1 MIRARYTAE
10 GNTHTLTV
18 RGHASYGEYGKDIVC
33 AGVSALVQA
42 LIGWAENKPYII
54 ECVDVNEKNGEV
66 LIECQGGEDVAAVFY
81 MTAIGVEMIADSY
94 PEHVDIDIIG
104 IDD

>member
-1 MIRARYTAE
+1 MIKARYTAE

-18 RGHASYGEYGKDIVC
+18 LGHANYDKYGKDIVC

-42 LIGWAENKPYII
+42 LIGWVENNLYCAD
-54 ECVDVNEKNGEV
+54 CVSIDDKSGEV
-66 LIECQGGEDVAAVFY
+66 IIACQGEEDVAAVFY
-81 MTAIGVEMIADSY
+81 MTAIGVEQIAENY
-94 PEHVDIDIIG
+94 PQHVYIEIIG

>member
-1 MIRARYTAE
+1 MIKAVYTAD
-10 GNTHTLTV
+10 GNVHTLSV
-18 RGHASYGEYGKDIVC
+18 HGHANFGDYGKDIVC

-54 ECVDVNEKNGEV
+54 ECISVDDRGGEV
-66 LIECQGGEDVAAVFY
+66 LIECQGGEDVAAAFY
-81 MTAIGVEMIADSY
+81 MTAIGVEQIATSY
-94 PEHVDIDIIG
+94 PQHVQIDIIG

>member
-1 MIRARYTAE
+1 MIKARYIAE

-18 RGHASYGEYGKDIVC
+18 QGHANYDKYGKDIVC

-54 ECVDVNEKNGEV
+54 ESVSIDEKEGEV
-66 LIECQGGEDVAAVFY
+66 IIECQGDEDVAAVFY
-81 MTAIGVEMIADSY
+81 MTAIGVEQIATNYSQ
-94 PEHVDIDIIG
+94 HVDIEIIG

>member
-1 MIRARYTAE
+1 MIKARYTAE
-10 GNTHTLTV
+10 GDTHTLTV
-18 RGHASYGEYGKDIVC
+18 RGHANYDKYGKDIVC

-54 ECVDVNEKNGEV
+54 ECVVNEKNGEV

-81 MTAIGVEMIADSY
+81 MTAIGVELIAEAY
-94 PEHVDIDIIG
+94 PQHVDIEIIG

>member
-1 MIRARYTAE
+1 MIKARYTAE

-18 RGHASYGEYGKDIVC
+18 LGHAGYAEYGKDIVC

-42 LIGWAENKPYII
+42 LIGWAENKPHTI
-54 ECVDVNEKNGEV
+54 ECVSVDEKSGEV
-66 LIECQGGEDVAAVFY
+66 IIECQGNEDVAAVFY
-81 MTAIGVEMIADSY
+81 MTAIGIEQISEAY
-94 PEHVDIDIIG
+94 PQHVDIEIIG

>member
-1 MIRARYTAE
+1 MIRARYTAD

-18 RGHASYGEYGKDIVC
+18 RGHANYGEYGKDIVC
-33 AGVSALVQA
+33 AGVSALIQA

-54 ECVDVNEKNGEV
+54 ECVSIDDKNGEV
-66 LIECQGGEDVAAVFY
+66 LIECQGEEDVAAVFY
-81 MTAIGVEMIADSY
+81 MTAIGIEQIAEAY
-94 PEHVDIDIIG
+94 PQHVYIEIIG